1 MPGGKSKNNDW
12 DNYVLS
18 LRNKT
23 NLTAYEKRIVE
34 NWNKEWDQKE
44 QKDKESMN
52 RYITNFESNNRY

>member
-12 DNYVLS
+12 DNYVRS

-23 NLTAYEKRIVE
+23 NLTADEKRIVE